1 MDTPVYQN
9 KILDPA
15 GTGWK
20 YEYIVGTS
28 FWHHTEPKR
37 GKYSKWTSTEFY
49 DRYAHRYDPPYP
61 TSISSHQSLW
71 WGGTT
76 AASHGLHANAYYEYL
91 IYSPGVDCKLSPPM
105 LTYAIPMTSRRYG
118 AGASGG
124 ASVSYIG
131 AANFAAGVALVAA
144 IEEAGSLDSKIVSET
159 LKKLEIDEF
168 YNLDF
173 RTSNGSHQNG
183 VRRQILTHHRLFH
196 RHFFLV

>member
-1 MDTPVYQN
+1 MDVDRVLRQIRTQVRPTVSHEYFITPITLV
-9 KILDPA
+9 
-15 GTGWK
+15 
-20 YEYIVGTS
+20 
-28 FWHHTEPKR
+28 
-37 GKYSKWTSTEFY
+37 
-49 DRYAHRYDPPYP
+49 
-61 TSISSHQSLW
+61 
-71 WGGTT
+71 GGTA
-76 AASHGLHANAYYEYL
+76 AASHGLHANTYYEYL
-91 IYSPGVDCKLSPPM
+91 IYSPGVGCKLSPPM

-183 VRRQILTHHRLFH
+183 VRRQILTHHRLF
-196 RHFFLV
+196 RRYFFLFENAREEDPPAILLESVTSCATIHVRYHDVRLTTIC

>member
-1 MDTPVYQN
+1 
-9 KILDPA
+9 
-15 GTGWK
+15 
-20 YEYIVGTS
+20 
-28 FWHHTEPKR
+28 
-37 GKYSKWTSTEFY
+37 
-49 DRYAHRYDPPYP
+49 
-61 TSISSHQSLW
+61 
-71 WGGTT
+71 
-76 AASHGLHANAYYEYL
+76 
-91 IYSPGVDCKLSPPM
+91 M

-196 RHFFLV
+196 RHFFFGLRMLVRRTPLLSFSSR

>member
-1 MDTPVYQN
+1 MDVDRVLRQIRTQVRPTVSHEYFITPITLV
-9 KILDPA
+9 
-15 GTGWK
+15 
-20 YEYIVGTS
+20 
-28 FWHHTEPKR
+28 
-37 GKYSKWTSTEFY
+37 
-49 DRYAHRYDPPYP
+49 
-61 TSISSHQSLW
+61 
-71 WGGTT
+71 GGTT

-91 IYSPGVDCKLSPPM
+91 IYILAWSWLQ
-105 LTYAIPMTSRRYG
+105 AISSNADVRNSDESRRYG

-196 RHFFLV
+196 RQFFWFENAREEDPPAILLESVTCCATIHVRYLDVRLTTIC